1 MRLLRDALRAT
12 LRGGAARPGFA
23 LLVVLTFAVGIGAN
37 TAIFT
42 VADATLRRG
51 LPYPAPER
59 LVALFETRARADF
72 ARTQA
77 SYPNYL
83 DWRAGMRSYDG
94 IAAYGTRSF
103 TLTTSDGAEMIRT
116 GVAMGEFFR
125 ILDARPALGRLLE
138 PRDEPPE
145 AERVAVLSY
154 GTWQSRFDGDRRVLG
169 RKMTIDGKPATV
181 VGVLAP
187 GFVFAPAGEPAVWL
201 STRPEGGM
209 RERRNLH
216 WVNTIARLAPG
227 VSHEAAQAEASAIAA
242 RLAATHPDTN
252 EGGGAVVVPLADEIL
267 GKARPIMVLL
277 LGAAGLVLLIACA
290 NIANLLLARHLARGK
305 ELAVRAALGASGRNL
320 IGLLAT
326 EAVFYAVAGGAL
338 GVVLALWGLDA
349 LIATVPASVL
359 QSMPFLA
366 DAHIDGVAMAATFA
380 LALATGVGVGVV
392 SAARASRPDLGD
404 VLKADGRASSDPRRS
419 RLRDALVVS
428 EVALAFLLLVGAGL
442 VARSLLEVLATD
454 PGFDTRQLVTARIT
468 LPDSYDDEEKASAA
482 HAQLVGRLAAL
493 PGARSAAST
502 SILPL
507 GEGGTT
513 IRFVVEGKPPPPG
526 ELEPEANIRD
536 ISPGYFDTMG
546 IRLRGGRPF
555 DLGDRMGGE
564 QVVIVNQ
571 TLADRHFPG
580 GAVGKHIIFTYA
592 KTEKPRRI
600 VGVVADEQLGPL
612 DAKLRPAVYLPYDQ
626 GPNSGMSLIVRGTV
640 TGNDISRVVK
650 QFDPTIPVFEIE
662 TMEGRMARAPWMFVR
677 RFPALLVGAFAGLA
691 LLLTAIGIYGVL
703 SYTVRQ
709 RTHEIGIRR
718 AVGAGQSDI
727 VRLVVGRAAVLV
739 GAGVGFGLAGALVG
753 ARLLSSMLFGVSPWD
768 PATFAV
774 VGSGLLVIGLLASW
788 PPTRAAARVD
798 PVEALRSQ

>member
-1 MRLLRDALRAT
+1 MKVLRDALRAT
-12 LRGGAARPGFA
+12 LRGAAARPGFA
-23 LLVVLTFAVGIGAN
+23 VLVMLTFAVGIGAN

-59 LVALFETRARADF
+59 LVALFETRARKDF
-72 ARTQA
+72 ARMEA

-94 IAAYGTRSF
+94 IAAYGDRSF
-103 TLTTSDGAEMIRT
+103 TLTTTDGAEMISA
-116 GVAMGEFFR
+116 GVAMGDFFR
-125 ILDARPALGRLLE
+125 MLDARAALGRLLE
-138 PRDEPPE
+138 PRDDAPG
-145 AERVAVLSY
+145 AERVAVLSH

-169 RKMTIDGKPATV
+169 KTMTIDGQPTAI

-187 GFVFAPAGEPAVWL
+187 GFVFAPAGEPAVWMAA
-201 STRPEGGM
+201 RPEGGM

-216 WVNTIARLAPG
+216 WVNVIARLAPG
-227 VSHEAAQAEASAIAA
+227 VTREAAQAEASAIAG
-242 RLAATHPDTN
+242 RLAATYPDTN
-252 EGGGAVVVPLADEIL
+252 VGGGAVVVPLADEIL
-267 GKARPIMVLL
+267 GKARPIMLLL
-277 LGAAGLVLLIACA
+277 LGTAGLVLLIACA

-320 IGLLAT
+320 VALLAT
-326 EAVFYAVAGGAL
+326 EAVLYAVAGGVL
-338 GVVLALWGLDA
+338 GVVLALWALDA

-366 DAHIDGVAMAATFA
+366 DAHIDGIALLVTFA
-380 LALATGVGVGVV
+380 LALATGVSVGVV
-392 SAARASRPDLGD
+392 SASRASRPDLGD
-404 VLKADGRASSDPRRS
+404 VLKADGRASADPRRS

-442 VARSLLEVLATD
+442 VARSLLEVLAMD
-454 PGFDTRQLVTARIT
+454 PGFDTRELMTARIT
-468 LPDSYDDEEKASAA
+468 LPDSYEDEQQANAA
-482 HAQLVGRLAAL
+482 HAEILSRLAAL
-493 PGARSAAST
+493 PGARGAASA
-502 SILPL
+502 SRLPL
-507 GEGGTT
+507 GDGGTT

-546 IRLRGGRPF
+546 IRLRDGRPF
-555 DLGDRMGGE
+555 DLGDRHGGE
-564 QVVIVNQ
+564 QVLIVNQ
-571 TLADRHFPG
+571 TLADLYFPG
-580 GAVGKHIIFTYA
+580 GAVGKHVIFTYA

-612 DAKLRPAVYLPYDQ
+612 DAQVRPAVYLPYDQ
-626 GPNSGMSLIVRGTV
+626 GPNSGISLVVRGTV
-640 TGNDISRVVK
+640 SGNDIARVIK
-650 QFDPTIPVFEIE
+650 KFDASIPVFEIE
-662 TMEGRMARAPWMFVR
+662 SMEGRMARAPWMFVR

-739 GAGVGFGLAGALVG
+739 GAGVAFGLAGALAG
-753 ARLLSSMLFGVSPWD
+753 ARVLSSMLFGVSPWD
-768 PATFAV
+768 PTTFGV
-774 VGSGLLVIGLLASW
+774 VGGGLMLIGLLASW
-788 PPTRAAARVD
+788 PPTRAATRVD